1 MQNQIL
7 VIFGKSMA
15 RKIRKTKEEKKA
27 ILIALED
34 TKSSKYYFASMIKD
48 FGLSGK
54 IVFAKHIGT
63 NPAKVLEAI
72 TSTKNY
78 KNDYKKQWIVID
90 KDDWSKDDFNGTL
103 NRAKS
108 LDICCAFSNES
119 YELWILLHFEKVTK
133 FTNREELNKK
143 LKAYFLSEFRTTYD
157 KSNSDI
163 YAIVK
168 SRQKTAIKNAKELY
182 EYHIVNDGSLNPYEH
197 NPFTNIYE
205 LIDCIKKVADSED
218 YTCECFKLDKR

>member
-1 MQNQIL
+1 
-7 VIFGKSMA
+7 MA
-15 RKIRKTKEEKKA
+15 RKINKIKEEKKA

-34 TKSSKYYFASMIKD
+34 TKSSKFYFNSMIKD

-72 TSTKNY
+72 TSTKDY
-78 KNDYKKQWIVID
+78 KKDYKKQWIVID

-119 YELWILLHFEKVTK
+119 YELWILLHFEKVAR
-133 FTNREELNKK
+133 FTDRTELNQK
-143 LKAYFLSEFRTTYD
+143 LKSHFLKEFKTTYD

-168 SRQKTAIKNAKELY
+168 SRQEIAIRNAKELY
-182 EYHIVNDGSLNPYEH
+182 EYHIGISGSLNPYEH

-205 LIDCIKKVADSED
+205 LIACIQKVANNEE
-218 YTCECFKLDKR
+218 YVCECFENRENNLIEKQK

>member
-1 MQNQIL
+1 
-7 VIFGKSMA
+7 MA
-15 RKIRKTKEEKKA
+15 RKIIKTKDEKKA

-54 IVFAKHIGT
+54 IIFAKHIGT
-63 NPAKVLEAI
+63 NPTKVLEAI
-72 TSTKNY
+72 TSTK
-78 KNDYKKQWIVID
+78 DYKKYFEKQWIVID

-108 LDICCAFSNES
+108 LDICCAISNES
-119 YELWILLHFEKVTK
+119 YELWILLHFEKITR
-133 FTNREELNKK
+133 FTNREELNRK
-143 LKAYFLSEFRTTYD
+143 LKAYFVQEFKITYD

-163 YAIVK
+163 YAIIK
-168 SRQKTAIKNAKELY
+168 SRQETAIKNAKELY
-182 EYHIVNDGSLNPYEH
+182 EYHINIDGSLKPYEH

-205 LIDCIKKVADSED
+205 LVLCIKQVVNHKNNPCS
-218 YTCECFKLDKR
+218 CFIQS